1 MRALLGPLPIHPYHP
16 PLLTPQLTPS
26 RPTEKLRKHFML
38 FGEVIDAVVMKDPIS
53 RRWVKRAGDS
63 DRSRNWSGRRTCS
76 TRFNLTKTE
85 PLPFPHRSRGF
96 GFITFADAAAVDRV
110 LSQDNHILDSRRV
123 EAKRAV
129 PRSETL
135 LKQQQE
141 PLLMQP
147 PTPPTRPLP
156 ASALMAG
163 MAGLQQHMH
172 GGGGGGMGLQGI
184 IPQQSSSAAAAA
196 AAAALMGG
204 GAHGLS
210 AGPPPL
216 PLPPPYHQMGAP
228 SPHGGLGGHGGGL
241 GGVGGLSSTHKIF
254 VGGLH
259 YETKDAEFRA
269 YFERFGHVV
278 SAEVRRVL
286 GRGGGGAG
294 LPSIRYMKQPIDRLT
309 LTHPHTNPIV
319 SFCFGAGDVQPGDAQ
334 VARLRLRGVRG
345 RGGGGARAAA
355 AAARH

>member
-1 MRALLGPLPIHPYHP
+1 M
-16 PLLTPQLTPS
+16 
-26 RPTEKLRKHFML
+26 
-38 FGEVIDAVVMKDPIS
+38 
-53 RRWVKRAGDS
+53 
-63 DRSRNWSGRRTCS
+63 
-76 TRFNLTKTE
+76 
-85 PLPFPHRSRGF
+85 
-96 GFITFADAAAVDRV
+96 DRV

-141 PLLMQP
+141 PLMQP

-163 MAGLQQHMH
+163 LQQHVH
-172 GGGGGGMGLQGI
+172 GGGGMGLQGI
-184 IPQQSSSAAAAA
+184 IPQQSSSAAA

-228 SPHGGLGGHGGGL
+228 SPHGGLGGHGGGGL
-241 GGVGGLSSTHKIF
+241 GGMSSTHKIF

-278 SAEVRRVL
+278 SAEVRACVREGGLVGYCVFL
-286 GRGGGGAG
+286 GVA
-294 LPSIRYMKQPIDRLT
+294 IMNQPTDRLT
-309 LTHPHTNPIV
+309 
-319 SFCFGAGDVQPGDAQ
+319 D
-334 VARLRLRGVRG
+334 
-345 RGGGGARAAA
+345 
-355 AAARH
+355 